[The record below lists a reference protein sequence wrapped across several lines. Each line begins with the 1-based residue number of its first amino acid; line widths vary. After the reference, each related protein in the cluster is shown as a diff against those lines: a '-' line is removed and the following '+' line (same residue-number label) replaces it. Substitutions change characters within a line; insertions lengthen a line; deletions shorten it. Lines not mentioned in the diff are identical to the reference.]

1 MKNKNMRKILGM
13 VVLFILV
20 LSLSACGKKENSLY
34 HTWAGKQYSTP
45 IKYTF
50 YKDGSGILEVTYE
63 DELYR
68 EKFNWE
74 AYENGTLK
82 IITGES
88 LWDFDMET
96 YTYSIS
102 TNGRTLTLDDDV
114 ILTRVK

>member
-1 MKNKNMRKILGM
+1 MIK
-13 VVLFILV
+13 
-20 LSLSACGKKENSLY
+20 SLSGNKMLAK
-34 HTWAGKQYSTP
+34 P
-45 IKYTF
+45 
-50 YKDGSGILEVTYE
+50 YE